1 MPVGI
6 EVPSNRRSRGSVP
19 TAFLRLIRA
28 AGRRTPSVGSSFGT
42 INIGRAPADTPDK
55 GSLRRSPGRPRMKQ
69 PDDDSLVP
77 FGDMPVFTGMW
88 SLVALVVL
96 ATAICM

>member
-1 MPVGI
+1 
-6 EVPSNRRSRGSVP
+6 
-19 TAFLRLIRA
+19 
-28 AGRRTPSVGSSFGT
+28 
-42 INIGRAPADTPDK
+42 
-55 GSLRRSPGRPRMKQ
+55 MKQ
-69 PDDDSLVP
+69 LDDDSLVP